1 MNTLEVGDIAFAYGE
16 RRALD
21 GVSFTAAQGRFTA
34 LLGPNGA
41 GKSTL
46 IALLTRLYDLQQGQ
60 IRIAGFDLRET
71 PRKAL
76 ARLGVVFQQST
87 LDLDLTVEQNLRYH
101 AALHGMPRA
110 VANERIELELQRQ
123 QLGERRRSKVRELN
137 GGHRRRVEIARAL
150 LHRPELLLLD
160 EASAGLDPAS
170 RQALNQHV
178 RMLCQEQ
185 GMSVLWTTHLLD
197 EVQADDDLLV
207 LNRGRLV
214 AQGRAAQLATEGE
227 DLAASFARLTG
238 NDTHGAGSSLGNRPA
253 VLDGTPRAIEP
264 QHEAV
269 SPASNPEAGSAR
281 TSLESGRRSS

>member
-1 MNTLEVGDIAFAYGE
+1 MSALEVGDIVFAYGE

-110 VANERIELELQRQ
+110 VANECIELELQRQ

-178 RMLCQEQ
+178 RALCRDE

-214 AQGRAAQLATEGE
+214 AQGRAAELATDGE

-238 NDTHGAGSSLGNRPA
+238 NDTHGVGSSLGHRPA
-253 VLDGTPRAIEP
+253 VLDGTPGAIEP
-264 QHEAV
+264 PHEAAA
-269 SPASNPEAGSAR
+269 PASHPEARSAR
-281 TSLESGRRSS
+281 TSLDSGRRSS